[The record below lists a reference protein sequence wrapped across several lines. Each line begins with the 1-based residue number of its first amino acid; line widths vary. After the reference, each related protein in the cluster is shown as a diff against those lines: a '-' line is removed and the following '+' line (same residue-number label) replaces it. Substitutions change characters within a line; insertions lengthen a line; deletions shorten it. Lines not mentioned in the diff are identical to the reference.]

1 MTVFSE
7 LRMRPATADRWGWDA
22 STTARLVMAGVVI
35 FTLLVGANLAT
46 PLYPLLQAKLG
57 ITALDVTVAFSAY
70 VLALVATLIL
80 AGHWSDHIG
89 RRAALVLAVLVG
101 LAGGSVFATADSLFA
116 LCAGRALQGIA
127 VALATGASSAALR
140 ELLPSRPEWASRFTL
155 LASAGGVA
163 AGPAIGGVLS
173 LLPGP
178 TSTPYFLHSVVL
190 AALLVPLSLLKAR
203 PAITSIAGPQPL
215 RVLAPRRPSVSSE
228 ARGAFWLASSVG
240 FLSFTVF
247 GFCLSLA
254 PGYFAQIV
262 HADSR
267 PLIGLLAGL
276 TLGSSALSQLLAV
289 RGRFVVP
296 IGLGMLAVSVLL
308 IAAAAA
314 WSSPWLLILASITAG
329 IGQGVSFRT
338 VFNDVA
344 GKVEAARH
352 AQIISTV
359 YVITYLGSAFPVIGL
374 GLAAGVV
381 GLQTAVA
388 GFVVVCSIAAV
399 ILAGITL
406 RAALRRGRLTSAR
419 AARPGASAARGL
431 VGQRAL
437 VALDVVEHERGF
449 GMAHHGIGGQVVQH
463 PVAEVLGGGD
473 RDVQQVVHRTRG
485 VEGREHGRK
494 FGHPGRKAVD
504 LLAVVG
510 AEPDGDEGL
519 HGAADRGQAQL
530 RLEALDDPAV

>member
-7 LRMRPATADRWGWDA
+7 LRMRPAIAGRWGWDA
-22 STTARLVMAGVVI
+22 SVTARLVMAGVVI

-57 ITALDVTVAFSAY
+57 ISPLGVTVAFAAY
-70 VLALVATLIL
+70 VLALIATLML

-89 RRAALVLAVLVG
+89 RRAALLLAVLVG
-101 LAGGSVFATADSLFA
+101 LAGGVMFANAGGLLM
-116 LCAGRALQGIA
+116 LCAGRALQGVA

-163 AGPAIGGVLS
+163 AGPVIGGVLS

-178 TSTPYFLHSVVL
+178 TSTPYFIHSLVL
-190 AALLVPLSLLKAR
+190 ILLLVPLYLLKAR
-203 PAITSIAGPQPL
+203 PAIAAVAGRQPI
-215 RVLAPRRPSVSSE
+215 RVLAPRRPSVSRE
-228 ARGAFWLASSVG
+228 ARGSFWLAAAVG

-254 PGYFAQIV
+254 PGYFAHIV

-276 TLGSSALSQLLAV
+276 TLGASALSQLLAI
-289 RGRFVVP
+289 RGRYVVP
-296 IGLGMLAVSVLL
+296 VGLSVLAASVLL

-314 WSSPWLLILASITAG
+314 WSSPWLLILASLAAG
-329 IGQGVSFRT
+329 VGQGVSFRT

-359 YVITYLGSAFPVIGL
+359 YVITYLGSALP
-374 GLAAGVV
+374 VV
-381 GLQTAVA
+381 GLGFATAAYGLEAAVN
-388 GFVVVCSIAAV
+388 GFVVLCSLAAFA
-399 ILAGITL
+399 L
-406 RAALRRGRLTSAR
+406 AALTFRSAR
-419 AARPGASAARGL
+419 R
-431 VGQRAL
+431 
-437 VALDVVEHERGF
+437 
-449 GMAHHGIGGQVVQH
+449 
-463 PVAEVLGGGD
+463 
-473 RDVQQVVHRTRG
+473 QQ
-485 VEGREHGRK
+485 
-494 FGHPGRKAVD
+494 A
-504 LLAVVG
+504 
-510 AEPDGDEGL
+510 
-519 HGAADRGQAQL
+519 
-530 RLEALDDPAV
+530 